1 MGRTETQARS
11 HARRET
17 RHSFC
22 RRCACFRSWH
32 KMLPRY
38 PSAAAG
44 ADGEEASALAQVSTL
59 KVLFRNLVL
68 RTFVL
73 PIDRQDPPAVPVV
86 EKLNA
91 VDPAHERHGIA
102 WIVARLVCAP
112 NMRDFAELFDSPR
125 DFLFVESG
133 FLESLLG
140 SCDEAFDI
148 QHLRRK
154 SASRTDS
161 SGGEID
167 IVPSVI
173 DCRRD
178 QTCAGNEK
186 RSHAIPIA
194 LFSGRARDRIIRRG
208 D

>member
-17 RHSFC
+17 RHLL
-22 RRCACFRSWH
+22 RRRGGCFRTWH
-32 KMLPRY
+32 EMLPRY

-44 ADGEEASALAQVSTL
+44 ADGEETSALAQVSTL
-59 KVLFRNLVL
+59 KVLFRNRVL

-73 PIDRQDPPAVPVV
+73 PVDRQDPPAVSVV

-91 VDPAHERHGIA
+91 VDPAHERYGIA
-102 WIVARLVCAP
+102 RIVARLVCAP
-112 NMRDFAELFDSPR
+112 DMRDLAEPFDPSR

-154 SASRTDS
+154 SAIRTDS
-161 SGGEID
+161 SRGEID
-167 IVPSVI
+167 IVPSGV

-178 QTCAGNEK
+178 QMRAGNEK
-186 RSHAIPIA
+186 RSHAIPVA
-194 LFSGRARDRIIRRG
+194 LFSGRARDR
-208 D
+208 

>member
-1 MGRTETQARS
+1 
-11 HARRET
+11 
-17 RHSFC
+17 
-22 RRCACFRSWH
+22 
-32 KMLPRY
+32 MLPRY
-38 PSAAAG
+38 PSAAAD

-73 PIDRQDPPAVPVV
+73 PIDRQDPPATSIV
-86 EKLNA
+86 EQLNA
-91 VDPAHERHGIA
+91 VDPAHERYGIA
-102 WIVARLVCAP
+102 RIVARLVCAP
-112 NMRDFAELFDSPR
+112 NMRDLAELFDSPR

-167 IVPSVI
+167 IVLAGVL
-173 DCRRD
+173 RRWN
-178 QTCAGNEK
+178 QSCAGNEK

-194 LFSGRARDRIIRRG
+194 LFPGRARDRIVSRG
-208 D
+208 DNRFD